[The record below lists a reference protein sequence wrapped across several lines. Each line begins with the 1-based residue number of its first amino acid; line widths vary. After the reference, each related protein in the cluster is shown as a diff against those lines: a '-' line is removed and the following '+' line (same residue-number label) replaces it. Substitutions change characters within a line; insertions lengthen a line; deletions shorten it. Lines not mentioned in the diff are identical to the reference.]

1 MIINPCK
8 GLMVDLELSDDNK
21 FAAAYTNNNQV
32 RGITKSL
39 ITSYPRLNNPGFIME
54 HPEEM
59 GEEFC

>member
-1 MIINPCK
+1 
-8 GLMVDLELSDDNK
+8 MVDLELSDDNK

-32 RGITKSL
+32 LGITMSL
-39 ITSYPRLNNPGFIME
+39 ITGYPRLNNPGFIME